1 MANTI
6 MSKKDGVRFV
16 VDENDAMLN
25 GNGNGN
31 VGADANNDAGV
42 VFKVYPERWWLLLTV
57 VLLNLANYSHWVA
70 FPSVAKNAAKY
81 YDQVGQTCPSSAVAQ
96 EVAQIVAQEVAF
108 GNVEELS

>member
-16 VDENDAMLN
+16 VDENDAML
-25 GNGNGN
+25 NGNGN

-96 EVAQIVAQEVAF
+96 KVAHIVAQEVTF